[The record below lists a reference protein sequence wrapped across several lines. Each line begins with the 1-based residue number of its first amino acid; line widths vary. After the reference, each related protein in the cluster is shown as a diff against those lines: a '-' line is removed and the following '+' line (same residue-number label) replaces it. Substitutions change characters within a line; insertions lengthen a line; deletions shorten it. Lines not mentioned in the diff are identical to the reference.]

1 MHTSLVFNQ
10 LIPIFLALIPVPKMD
25 LVTICSLG
33 QKTRWDSMSFPLKW
47 VSNSLSDFSE
57 QDLTT
62 GLLESKIITLGVG
75 LAFYHHI
82 IEFGVVIFHHSLQA
96 SPM

>member
-1 MHTSLVFNQ
+1 
-10 LIPIFLALIPVPKMD
+10 
-25 LVTICSLG
+25 
-33 QKTRWDSMSFPLKW
+33 MSFPLKQI
-47 VSNSLSDFSE
+47 SNSYSDFHE

-75 LAFYHHI
+75 LAFCYYI